1 MGDVAG
7 EKNSGACALFDR
19 FVQAGTCKG
28 TLRAYQDLCELVD
41 LKPSDFR
48 TFYPKLKSKLNYWKA
63 KGLWS
68 KIDKR
73 AAHKDYKKGKQ
84 CSNVKCLIIGAGP
97 CGLRS
102 AIELALLGA
111 KVVVVEKRDAFSRNN
126 VLHLWPYTIHDLK
139 ALGAKKF
146 HGKFCA
152 GAIDHISIRQL
163 QLILLKVSLLLGV
176 EIHVN
181 VEFKGIMEPPE
192 DQENDRIGWR
202 AEIVPNTHPVAEYE
216 FDVIIGADGH
226 RNTLQG
232 FRRKEFR
239 GKLAIA
245 ITANFINRNT
255 TAEAKVEEL
264 SGVAFIFNQ
273 KFFTDLRASKG
284 IDLENIVYYKDDTHY
299 FVMTAKKQS
308 LLEKGVIL
316 QDYPDTEMLLSRENV
331 DQEALQE
338 YARGAADF
346 STNHQL
352 PSLDFAINHY
362 GQPDVAMFD
371 FTCMYASE
379 NAALVRERHGHRLLV
394 ALVGDSL
401 LEPFWPMGTGC
412 ARGFLAAFDSAW
424 MIRSWAQGT
433 PPLEVLAERESI
445 YRLLPQTTP
454 ENINKNFS
462 QYSIDPTTRYPNV
475 NLNFLRAS
483 QVRHLYDTGEAR
495 ETAMDVESSLGA
507 DSRLTRHDSI
517 VRSSKLLNWC
527 QRQTEGYRS
536 VRVVDFTGSWKSGL
550 ALCAIIHRYRP
561 DLIDFDSLDE
571 RNVAGNNQLAF
582 DVAEREFGISPIITG
597 QEVAGVADPDKLSM
611 VMYLS
616 QFYEMFRDTLPPAE
630 YNKLMGEDDRSA
642 ALLST
647 KSPISFLSKLGQT
660 ISRKRTP
667 RDKKEKEVDGLGK
680 RRRTGQKASDE
691 EEMQARREDRW
702 GVGNGERR
710 ADAVSGNQNKVKS
723 MANQLLA
730 KFEENAP
737 LQSNL
742 KRQSIMLPYMER
754 VAPPPSTRRKEL
766 SRANSL
772 PVCHQGIYARAPRVC
787 PKKIIMLGTSPAATP
802 PEARSQK
809 LSKYFLRK
817 WEKDFKRSEKTRPHE
832 QLPAVISPYDQLPA
846 EQQPSISERASHLA
860 ALFQGQSDKSQ
871 SYIRMYSTGVS
882 ERAAQLVSQMQPAG
896 PRPLL
901 DKRELKHLGSLRKE
915 FPQNLGGSDTCYF
928 CGRRVYV
935 MERLSAEGKF
945 FHRGCFKCNYCDV
958 TLRLGAFAFDVEDGK
973 FYCKPHYCYRLSG
986 FMQRKMQR
994 NEMALDV
1001 EVGDEEEK
1009 PPTRSPSSSQPAPRS
1024 PLREPVPG
1032 SPNRDALLLS
1042 GSAAAMAALA
1052 SVSSAGTAGASALQP
1067 AGAAA
1072 TAALEEDDAAGGS
1085 SSSTGGGG
1093 SVPKRTWVTPER
1105 IELESGR
1112 LSARLVE
1119 LVEVP
1124 EETLAQH
1131 NLSGTLE
1138 RYADMGL
1145 GLGDEESS
1153 SDSDLSGGEPD
1164 CDEDVDD
1171 VPLGASAGPA
1181 RGSAWSSPP
1190 RLDRT
1195 PSPEPLEW
1203 KANPLVDVRV
1213 APSDEAAGPWGG
1225 GFPTAATT
1233 AATAAS
1239 YTDDRWREMTKQG
1252 PTSPTAGV
1260 WADAARERA
1269 VPPATSVEN
1278 DAAKPP
1284 SEANGT
1290 AVAGGSAEPKPNG
1303 GALEPSNSR
1312 ERCLRLSVETEDQ
1325 EEEEEEEEAEEEGF
1339 SDDDS
1344 GSDLG
1349 GMPWK
1354 EAVKRHEILRGRTAE
1369 EAEREAQRLAEEEA
1383 RNLAEAG
1390 EAIALGL
1397 VDGYEDGDEEY
1408 DDDEEEEEEEE
1419 EGDEEDESSDVSR
1432 LKLRDKAKPT
1442 PVLDVQ
1448 APLSAKPPIPGSL
1461 QASPTA
1467 ATVAEEMT
1475 SSRNHA
1481 VMAWLRATNGAETT
1495 ATTAAATA
1503 AATAGAAGAS
1513 NRKADEEPRSASP
1526 SPGSDLRSGGQA
1538 APWTKHADATAP
1550 VNDSMSPPPLP
1561 QSQSAEPQDEAAKS
1575 PHAPV
1580 PGPHDEKA
1588 TFGGNAHG
1596 RRFQGD
1602 DILARGTATPALPH
1616 LNGLPSVWAELPLN
1630 IPSSK
1635 TDQAQSLGRKL
1646 QCPDLAKGPPLT
1658 LPLLPVSTQPKADSG
1673 SNCLPSKPLFA
1684 PSPPP
1689 VSSPN
1694 ATSAAASKGHEA
1706 SPRAFFSHSPL
1717 GPPPSKYD
1725 LLLWGLENPSSVIP
1739 PLPPQPPSSSFQ
1751 PSWLLDANKSPLVPA
1766 KELASTGVAAQP
1778 HSPLGLAAL
1787 QSPVTSHAAP
1797 TTPSLSK
1804 SLFYQSPL
1812 LSPLS
1817 PIPSTQSPSVILG
1830 LSQVS
1835 LISPKS
1841 FADQA
1846 SPRSLQSP
1854 IGNLEQPRMTAASPA
1869 ATKPQ
1874 LGTVSPSAYFMPS
1887 SRPIPSPRTQLSPG
1901 LVSGLPQVPIV
1912 TPRSFMQRAGVSW
1925 EQPSNTQKTV
1935 TATEKNEKPESE
1947 MTHAK
1952 DISAG
1957 DAGGVFRSTAAEE
1970 KDTIDR
1976 HRLEAE
1982 LSWARFGIGGQERR
1996 QSPTASDSSGTIS
2009 TPESA
2014 RARSPAPRTEP
2025 GAGSGTV
2032 EPRPENQMSTPAR
2045 PVVKSAAASKAE
2057 WLNTPSSLPASDSL
2071 STALSRNHVAK
2082 TVGNGEELNH
2092 VDILHPE
2099 DVSVCLVEDV
2109 HPGAEGED
2117 DPNTSTS
2124 LLLTPPSSPPPP
2136 PPPNEE
2142 PASLFVYRPHTTP
2155 PRARPLSLDAHL
2167 TPKRSAPSRL
2177 QDTLRQKSL
2186 EESIDEIPFADEEED
2201 GDDDDE
2207 GGSCAD
2213 FRSPA
2218 SSVFLD
2224 ESFHTPPTS
2233 RPAGR
2238 TRPVFDRDSSS
2249 RKTTPCSKI
2258 SPEAKEVA
2266 ESRLREREQV
2276 VKSNVLRDA
2285 MAQQREKLKGRLAGE
2300 TSFFSSPAYAPHGK
2314 KPSTSAVAEA
2324 ATKPPSLLPSDRHV
2338 DSEPARRKHES
2349 AKGSKSVKLVDGDA
2363 LKEESQV
2370 DDLPPRSKKK
2380 IPAKDLSSETS
2391 HTSSEDV
2398 PGKSKKRASLFSPRK
2413 NKKDKAAKMESQRAA
2428 DAAALANESNAS
2440 IAKSRSPLWKVFS
2453 HGYRKERRKEKEL
2466 EERTRS
2472 STTSSVGTVDSAT
2485 EQPIITATPKPMALH
2500 PVLAMRRQASQTEDD
2515 SELSSEEVL
2524 NDPSCQRGRRRE
2536 TRDIF
2541 DRVQPLLR
2549 EGQLQFTYVPHALA
2563 FKSSFVLKKPYTEEE
2578 LNEKLTRRVQRAARK
2593 QAKQE
2598 ELKRLHR
2605 AQIIQRQLE
2614 EVEEKQRALEERGV
2628 AVEKALRGEA
2638 DYWGDTNNTVDIYGL
2653 QLVVESIAGPP
2664 QRRALSFCPCCSPKR
2679 GGLGKKDDPR
2689 LMQEWF
2695 KLVQEKNTMV
2705 RYESE
2710 LMIFARELELE
2721 DRQSRLQ
2728 QDLRERMA
2736 VDDAQKSEAELSEE
2750 KRILSEMLDVVE
2762 QRDSLVALLEEQ
2774 RLREREEDRDIEAIM
2789 LSRGY
2794 TFNWT

>member
-495 ETAMDVESSLGA
+495 ETAMDVESALGA

-742 KRQSIMLPYMER
+742 KRQ
-754 VAPPPSTRRKEL
+754 
-766 SRANSL
+766 
-772 PVCHQGIYARAPRVC
+772 
-787 PKKIIMLGTSPAATP
+787 
-802 PEARSQK
+802 
-809 LSKYFLRK
+809 
-817 WEKDFKRSEKTRPHE
+817 
-832 QLPAVISPYDQLPA
+832 
-846 EQQPSISERASHLA
+846 
-860 ALFQGQSDKSQ
+860 
-871 SYIRMYSTGVS
+871 
-882 ERAAQLVSQMQPAG
+882 
-896 PRPLL
+896 
-901 DKRELKHLGSLRKE
+901 GSLRKE

-1052 SVSSAGTAGASALQP
+1052 SVPSAGTAGASALQP

-1072 TAALEEDDAAGGS
+1072 TAALEEDDAAGGG

-1164 CDEDVDD
+1164 CDEDADD

-1225 GFPTAATT
+1225 GFPTVAAS
-1233 AATAAS
+1233 ATATS
-1239 YTDDRWREMTKQG
+1239 FTGDRWRETTKQG
-1252 PTSPTAGV
+1252 PTSPTAGA

-1269 VPPATSVEN
+1269 VPPAASVEN
-1278 DAAKPP
+1278 DVAKPP

-1312 ERCLRLSVETEDQ
+1312 ERCLRLSVETEDP
-1325 EEEEEEEEAEEEGF
+1325 EEEEEEEAEEEGF
-1339 SDDDS
+1339 SDDS

-1408 DDDEEEEEEEE
+1408 DDDDEEEEEEE

-1513 NRKADEEPRSASP
+1513 NRKADEEPRSALP

-1561 QSQSAEPQDEAAKS
+1561 QSQSAEPQGEAAES

-1751 PSWLLDANKSPLVPA
+1751 PSWLLDANKSPLAPA

-1787 QSPVTSHAAP
+1787 QSPVTSHAAQ

-1854 IGNLEQPRMTAASPA
+1854 NGNLEQPRMTAASPA

-1874 LGTVSPSAYFMPS
+1874 LGTVSPSAYFTPS
-1887 SRPIPSPRTQLSPG
+1887 TRPIPSPRTQLSPG

-1935 TATEKNEKPESE
+1935 TATEKNEKPKSE

-1957 DAGGVFRSTAAEE
+1957 DAGGVFGSTAAEE

-2014 RARSPAPRTEP
+2014 RARSPAPRAEP

-2032 EPRPENQMSTPAR
+2032 EPRPENQMSIPAR

-2201 GDDDDE
+2201 GDDDE

-2213 FRSPA
+2213 FRSPG

-2300 TSFFSSPAYAPHGK
+2300 ASFFSSPAYAPHGK
-2314 KPSTSAVAEA
+2314 KPSTSAAEA
-2324 ATKPPSLLPSDRHV
+2324 ATKPPSLMPSDRHV

-2370 DDLPPRSKKK
+2370 DDLPLRPKKK
-2380 IPAKDLSSETS
+2380 IPAKDLGSETS

-2549 EGQLQFTYVPHALA
+2549 EGQLQ
-2563 FKSSFVLKKPYTEEE
+2563 KPYTEEE

-2638 DYWGDTNNTVDIYGL
+2638 DYWGDTSNTVDIYGL
-2653 QLVVESIAGPP
+2653 QLV
-2664 QRRALSFCPCCSPKR
+2664 
-2679 GGLGKKDDPR
+2679 GLGKKDDPR

>member
-495 ETAMDVESSLGA
+495 ETAMDVESALGA

-742 KRQSIMLPYMER
+742 KRQ
-754 VAPPPSTRRKEL
+754 
-766 SRANSL
+766 
-772 PVCHQGIYARAPRVC
+772 
-787 PKKIIMLGTSPAATP
+787 
-802 PEARSQK
+802 
-809 LSKYFLRK
+809 
-817 WEKDFKRSEKTRPHE
+817 
-832 QLPAVISPYDQLPA
+832 
-846 EQQPSISERASHLA
+846 
-860 ALFQGQSDKSQ
+860 
-871 SYIRMYSTGVS
+871 
-882 ERAAQLVSQMQPAG
+882 
-896 PRPLL
+896 
-901 DKRELKHLGSLRKE
+901 GSLRKE

-1052 SVSSAGTAGASALQP
+1052 SVPSAGTAGASALQP

-1072 TAALEEDDAAGGS
+1072 TAALEEDDAAGGG

-1203 KANPLVDVRV
+1203 KANPLVDDRV

-1225 GFPTAATT
+1225 GFPTAA
-1233 AATAAS
+1233 ATAAS
-1239 YTDDRWREMTKQG
+1239 FTGDRWRETTKQG
-1252 PTSPTAGV
+1252 PTSPTAGA

-1269 VPPATSVEN
+1269 VPPAASVDN
-1278 DAAKPP
+1278 DVAKPP

-1325 EEEEEEEEAEEEGF
+1325 EEEEEEEAEEEGF

-1408 DDDEEEEEEEE
+1408 DDDDEEEEEE

-1448 APLSAKPPIPGSL
+1448 EPLSAKPPIPGSL

-1513 NRKADEEPRSASP
+1513 NRKADEEPRSALP

-1561 QSQSAEPQDEAAKS
+1561 QSQSAEPQGEAAES

-1751 PSWLLDANKSPLVPA
+1751 PSWLLDANKSPLAPA

-1787 QSPVTSHAAP
+1787 QSPVTSHAAQ

-1854 IGNLEQPRMTAASPA
+1854 NGNLEQPRMTAASPA

-1874 LGTVSPSAYFMPS
+1874 LGTVSPSAYFTPS
-1887 SRPIPSPRTQLSPG
+1887 TRPIPSPRTQLSPG

-1935 TATEKNEKPESE
+1935 TATEKNEKPKSE

-1957 DAGGVFRSTAAEE
+1957 DAGGVFGSTAAEE

-2014 RARSPAPRTEP
+2014 RARSPAPRAEP

-2032 EPRPENQMSTPAR
+2032 EPRPENQMSIPAR

-2201 GDDDDE
+2201 GDDDE

-2213 FRSPA
+2213 FRSPG

-2300 TSFFSSPAYAPHGK
+2300 ASFFSSPAYAPHGK
-2314 KPSTSAVAEA
+2314 KPSTSAAEA
-2324 ATKPPSLLPSDRHV
+2324 ATKPPSLMPSDRHV

-2370 DDLPPRSKKK
+2370 DDLPLRPKKK
-2380 IPAKDLSSETS
+2380 IPAKDLGSETS

-2638 DYWGDTNNTVDIYGL
+2638 DYWGDTSNTVDIYGL

>member
-495 ETAMDVESSLGA
+495 ETAMDVESALGA

-742 KRQSIMLPYMER
+742 KRQ
-754 VAPPPSTRRKEL
+754 
-766 SRANSL
+766 
-772 PVCHQGIYARAPRVC
+772 
-787 PKKIIMLGTSPAATP
+787 
-802 PEARSQK
+802 
-809 LSKYFLRK
+809 
-817 WEKDFKRSEKTRPHE
+817 
-832 QLPAVISPYDQLPA
+832 
-846 EQQPSISERASHLA
+846 
-860 ALFQGQSDKSQ
+860 
-871 SYIRMYSTGVS
+871 
-882 ERAAQLVSQMQPAG
+882 
-896 PRPLL
+896 
-901 DKRELKHLGSLRKE
+901 GSLRKE

-1052 SVSSAGTAGASALQP
+1052 SVPSAGTAGASALQP

-1072 TAALEEDDAAGGS
+1072 TAALEEDDAAGGG

-1164 CDEDVDD
+1164 CDEDADD

-1225 GFPTAATT
+1225 GFPTVAAS
-1233 AATAAS
+1233 ATATS
-1239 YTDDRWREMTKQG
+1239 FTGDRWRETTKQG
-1252 PTSPTAGV
+1252 PTSPTAGA

-1269 VPPATSVEN
+1269 VPPAASVEN
-1278 DAAKPP
+1278 DVAKPP

-1312 ERCLRLSVETEDQ
+1312 ERCLRLSVETEDP
-1325 EEEEEEEEAEEEGF
+1325 EEEEEEEAEEEGF
-1339 SDDDS
+1339 SDDS

-1408 DDDEEEEEEEE
+1408 DDDDEEEEEEE
-1419 EGDEEDESSDVSR
+1419 EGDEEDESSD
-1432 LKLRDKAKPT
+1432 
-1442 PVLDVQ
+1442 
-1448 APLSAKPPIPGSL
+1448 
-1461 QASPTA
+1461 
-1467 ATVAEEMT
+1467 
-1475 SSRNHA
+1475 
-1481 VMAWLRATNGAETT
+1481 
-1495 ATTAAATA
+1495 
-1503 AATAGAAGAS
+1503 
-1513 NRKADEEPRSASP
+1513 
-1526 SPGSDLRSGGQA
+1526 
-1538 APWTKHADATAP
+1538 
-1550 VNDSMSPPPLP
+1550 
-1561 QSQSAEPQDEAAKS
+1561 EPQGEAAES

-1751 PSWLLDANKSPLVPA
+1751 PSWLLDANKSPLAPA

-1787 QSPVTSHAAP
+1787 QSPVTSHAAQ

-1854 IGNLEQPRMTAASPA
+1854 NGNLEQPRMTAASPA

-1874 LGTVSPSAYFMPS
+1874 LGTVSPSAYFTPS
-1887 SRPIPSPRTQLSPG
+1887 TRPIPSPRTQLSPG

-1935 TATEKNEKPESE
+1935 TATEKNEKPKSE

-1957 DAGGVFRSTAAEE
+1957 DAGGVFGSTAAEE

-2014 RARSPAPRTEP
+2014 RARSPAPRAEP

-2032 EPRPENQMSTPAR
+2032 EPRPENQMSIPAR

-2201 GDDDDE
+2201 GDDDE

-2213 FRSPA
+2213 FRSPG

-2300 TSFFSSPAYAPHGK
+2300 ASFFSSPAYAPHGK
-2314 KPSTSAVAEA
+2314 KPSTSAAEA
-2324 ATKPPSLLPSDRHV
+2324 ATKPPSLMPSDRHV

-2370 DDLPPRSKKK
+2370 DDLPLRPKKK
-2380 IPAKDLSSETS
+2380 IPAKDLGSETS

-2638 DYWGDTNNTVDIYGL
+2638 DYWGDTSNTVDIYGL
-2653 QLVVESIAGPP
+2653 QLV
-2664 QRRALSFCPCCSPKR
+2664 
-2679 GGLGKKDDPR
+2679 GLGKKDDPR

>member
-495 ETAMDVESSLGA
+495 ETAMDVESALGA

-787 PKKIIMLGTSPAATP
+787 PKKIIMLGASPAATP

-832 QLPAVISPYDQLPA
+832 QLPAVISSYDQLPA

-871 SYIRMYSTGVS
+871 
-882 ERAAQLVSQMQPAG
+882 
-896 PRPLL
+896 
-901 DKRELKHLGSLRKE
+901 GSLRKE

-1052 SVSSAGTAGASALQP
+1052 SVPSAGTAGASALQP

-1072 TAALEEDDAAGGS
+1072 TAALEEDDAAGGG

-1203 KANPLVDVRV
+1203 KANPLVDDRV

-1225 GFPTAATT
+1225 GFPTAA
-1233 AATAAS
+1233 ATAAS
-1239 YTDDRWREMTKQG
+1239 FTGDRWRETTKQG
-1252 PTSPTAGV
+1252 PTSPTAGA

-1269 VPPATSVEN
+1269 VPPAASVDN
-1278 DAAKPP
+1278 DVAKPP

-1325 EEEEEEEEAEEEGF
+1325 EEEEEEEAEEEGF

-1408 DDDEEEEEEEE
+1408 DDDDEEEEEE

-1448 APLSAKPPIPGSL
+1448 EPLSAKPPIPGSL

-1513 NRKADEEPRSASP
+1513 NRKADEEPRSALP

-1561 QSQSAEPQDEAAKS
+1561 QSQSAEPQGEAAES

-1751 PSWLLDANKSPLVPA
+1751 PSWLLDANKSPLAPA

-1787 QSPVTSHAAP
+1787 QSPVTSHAAQ

-1854 IGNLEQPRMTAASPA
+1854 NGNLEQPRMTAASPA

-1874 LGTVSPSAYFMPS
+1874 LGTVSPSAYFTPS
-1887 SRPIPSPRTQLSPG
+1887 TRPIPSPRTQLSPG

-1935 TATEKNEKPESE
+1935 TATEKNEKPKSE

-1957 DAGGVFRSTAAEE
+1957 DAGGVFGSTAAEE

-2014 RARSPAPRTEP
+2014 RARSPAPRAEP

-2032 EPRPENQMSTPAR
+2032 EPRPENQMSIPAR

-2201 GDDDDE
+2201 GDDDE

-2213 FRSPA
+2213 FRSPG

-2300 TSFFSSPAYAPHGK
+2300 ASFFSSPAYAPHGK
-2314 KPSTSAVAEA
+2314 KPSTSAAEA
-2324 ATKPPSLLPSDRHV
+2324 ATKPPSLMPSDRHV

-2370 DDLPPRSKKK
+2370 DDLPLRPKKK
-2380 IPAKDLSSETS
+2380 IPAKDLGSETS

-2536 TRDIF
+2536 
-2541 DRVQPLLR
+2541 
-2549 EGQLQFTYVPHALA
+2549 
-2563 FKSSFVLKKPYTEEE
+2563 KPYTEEE

-2638 DYWGDTNNTVDIYGL
+2638 
-2653 QLVVESIAGPP
+2653 
-2664 QRRALSFCPCCSPKR
+2664 
-2679 GGLGKKDDPR
+2679 GLGKKDDPR

>member
-495 ETAMDVESSLGA
+495 ETAMDVESALGA

-772 PVCHQGIYARAPRVC
+772 PVCHQG
-787 PKKIIMLGTSPAATP
+787 
-802 PEARSQK
+802 
-809 LSKYFLRK
+809 
-817 WEKDFKRSEKTRPHE
+817 
-832 QLPAVISPYDQLPA
+832 
-846 EQQPSISERASHLA
+846 
-860 ALFQGQSDKSQ
+860 
-871 SYIRMYSTGVS
+871 
-882 ERAAQLVSQMQPAG
+882 
-896 PRPLL
+896 
-901 DKRELKHLGSLRKE
+901 SLRKE

-1052 SVSSAGTAGASALQP
+1052 SVPSAGTAGASALQP

-1072 TAALEEDDAAGGS
+1072 TAALEEDDAAGGG

-1203 KANPLVDVRV
+1203 KANPLVDDRV

-1225 GFPTAATT
+1225 GFPTAA
-1233 AATAAS
+1233 ATAAS
-1239 YTDDRWREMTKQG
+1239 FTGDRWRETTKQG
-1252 PTSPTAGV
+1252 PTSPTAGA

-1269 VPPATSVEN
+1269 VPPAASVDN
-1278 DAAKPP
+1278 DVAKPP

-1325 EEEEEEEEAEEEGF
+1325 EEEEEEEAEEEGF

-1408 DDDEEEEEEEE
+1408 DDDDEEEEEE

-1448 APLSAKPPIPGSL
+1448 EPLSAKPPIPGSL

-1513 NRKADEEPRSASP
+1513 NRKADEEPRSALP

-1561 QSQSAEPQDEAAKS
+1561 QSQSAEPQGEAAES

-1751 PSWLLDANKSPLVPA
+1751 PSWLLDANKSPLAPA

-1787 QSPVTSHAAP
+1787 QSPVTSHAAQ

-1854 IGNLEQPRMTAASPA
+1854 NGNLEQPRMTAASPA

-1874 LGTVSPSAYFMPS
+1874 LGTVSPSAYFTPS
-1887 SRPIPSPRTQLSPG
+1887 TRPIPSPRTQLSPG

-1935 TATEKNEKPESE
+1935 TATEKNEKPKSE

-1957 DAGGVFRSTAAEE
+1957 DAGGVFGSTAAEE

-2014 RARSPAPRTEP
+2014 RARSPAPRAEP

-2032 EPRPENQMSTPAR
+2032 EPRPENQMSIPAR

-2201 GDDDDE
+2201 GDDDE

-2213 FRSPA
+2213 FRSPG

-2300 TSFFSSPAYAPHGK
+2300 ASFFSSPAYAPHGK
-2314 KPSTSAVAEA
+2314 KPSTSAAEA
-2324 ATKPPSLLPSDRHV
+2324 ATKPPSLMPSDRHV

-2370 DDLPPRSKKK
+2370 DDLPLRPKKK
-2380 IPAKDLSSETS
+2380 IPAKDLGSETS

-2638 DYWGDTNNTVDIYGL
+2638 DYWGDTSNTVDIYGL

>member
-495 ETAMDVESSLGA
+495 ETAMDVESALGA

-742 KRQSIMLPYMER
+742 KRQ
-754 VAPPPSTRRKEL
+754 
-766 SRANSL
+766 
-772 PVCHQGIYARAPRVC
+772 
-787 PKKIIMLGTSPAATP
+787 
-802 PEARSQK
+802 
-809 LSKYFLRK
+809 
-817 WEKDFKRSEKTRPHE
+817 
-832 QLPAVISPYDQLPA
+832 
-846 EQQPSISERASHLA
+846 
-860 ALFQGQSDKSQ
+860 
-871 SYIRMYSTGVS
+871 
-882 ERAAQLVSQMQPAG
+882 
-896 PRPLL
+896 
-901 DKRELKHLGSLRKE
+901 GSLRKE

-1052 SVSSAGTAGASALQP
+1052 SVPSAGTAGASALQP

-1072 TAALEEDDAAGGS
+1072 TAALEEDDAAGGG

-1164 CDEDVDD
+1164 CDEDADD

-1225 GFPTAATT
+1225 GFPTVAAS
-1233 AATAAS
+1233 ATATS
-1239 YTDDRWREMTKQG
+1239 FTGDRWRETTKQG
-1252 PTSPTAGV
+1252 PTSPTAGA

-1269 VPPATSVEN
+1269 VPPAASVEN
-1278 DAAKPP
+1278 DVAKPP

-1312 ERCLRLSVETEDQ
+1312 ERCLRLSVETEDP
-1325 EEEEEEEEAEEEGF
+1325 EEEEEEEAEEEGF
-1339 SDDDS
+1339 SDDS

-1408 DDDEEEEEEEE
+1408 DDDDEEEEEEE
-1419 EGDEEDESSDVSR
+1419 EGDEEDESSD
-1432 LKLRDKAKPT
+1432 
-1442 PVLDVQ
+1442 
-1448 APLSAKPPIPGSL
+1448 
-1461 QASPTA
+1461 
-1467 ATVAEEMT
+1467 EMT

-1513 NRKADEEPRSASP
+1513 NRKADEEPRSALP

-1561 QSQSAEPQDEAAKS
+1561 QSQSAEPQGEAAES

-1751 PSWLLDANKSPLVPA
+1751 PSWLLDANKSPLAPA

-1787 QSPVTSHAAP
+1787 QSPVTSHAAQ

-1854 IGNLEQPRMTAASPA
+1854 NGNLEQPRMTAASPA

-1874 LGTVSPSAYFMPS
+1874 LGTVSPSAYFTPS
-1887 SRPIPSPRTQLSPG
+1887 TRPIPSPRTQLSPG

-1935 TATEKNEKPESE
+1935 TATEKNEKPKSE

-1957 DAGGVFRSTAAEE
+1957 DAGGVFGSTAAEE

-2014 RARSPAPRTEP
+2014 RARSPAPRAEP

-2032 EPRPENQMSTPAR
+2032 EPRPENQMSIPAR

-2201 GDDDDE
+2201 GDDDE

-2213 FRSPA
+2213 FRSPG

-2300 TSFFSSPAYAPHGK
+2300 ASFFSSPAYAPHGK
-2314 KPSTSAVAEA
+2314 KPSTSAAEA
-2324 ATKPPSLLPSDRHV
+2324 ATKPPSLMPSDRHV

-2370 DDLPPRSKKK
+2370 DDLPLRPKKK
-2380 IPAKDLSSETS
+2380 IPAKDLGSETS

-2638 DYWGDTNNTVDIYGL
+2638 DYWGDTSNTVDIYGL
-2653 QLVVESIAGPP
+2653 QLV
-2664 QRRALSFCPCCSPKR
+2664 
-2679 GGLGKKDDPR
+2679 GLGKKDDPR